1 LEGDRQLLVVL
12 SRETVYLITGTQT
25 RRALARDSK
34 SDEEDDSLASLG
46 GGAFSACDDEMLLG

>member
-1 LEGDRQLLVVL
+1 
-12 SRETVYLITGTQT
+12 VYLITGTQT